1 MLAGDHDVSRL
12 DRNGRAGG
20 KGDAEVGSRQG
31 CGVVDTVADHDRT
44 GGEVGDE
51 FGLGLGCRLGLD
63 LLRFESQLT
72 ADRLGDGAAIAG
84 QHPHGQPHRSQP
96 IHGLTGVGANLVRY
110 QQCADALLID
120 NDLACGQVVA
130 EDFDTTSVDDTAH
143 TPAGKRLEV
152 GDVRKGE
159 TSVLSGAH
167 DCAGDGV
174 FAGGFDRSG
183 ESQQLVLGEGSIF
196 DFNVPG
202 GRSTGRKGA
211 GLIENDQLR
220 SRGPFDRFG

>member
-1 MLAGDHDVSRL
+1 
-12 DRNGRAGG
+12 
-20 KGDAEVGSRQG
+20 
-31 CGVVDTVADHDRT
+31 
-44 GGEVGDE
+44 E
-51 FGLGLGCRLGLD
+51 FSLGLGCRLGLD
-63 LLRFESQLT
+63 LLRVESQLT

-96 IHGLTGVGANLVRY
+96 IHGLPGVGADFVRD
-110 QQCADALLID
+110 QQRADALLID

-130 EDFDTTSVDDTAH
+130 EDFDTASVDDTAYA
-143 TPAGKRLEV
+143 TAGKRLEV
-152 GDVRKGE
+152 GDGGKGE

-167 DCAGDGV
+167 NCAGDGV
-174 FAGGFDRSG
+174 FAGRFNRSG

-211 GLIENDQLR
+211 GLIENDQIL
-220 SRGPFDRFG
+220 SRVPLDRFR